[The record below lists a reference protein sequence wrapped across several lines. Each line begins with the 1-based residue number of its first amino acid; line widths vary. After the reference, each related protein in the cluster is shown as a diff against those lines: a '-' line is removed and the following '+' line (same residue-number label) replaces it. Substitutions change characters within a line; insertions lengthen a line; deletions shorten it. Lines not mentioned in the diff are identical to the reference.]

1 MRLLRLYI
9 DNYRVLR
16 KLDLRFDPLMPQD
29 NPQRNYHLDFLV
41 GVNGTGKSTVLRL
54 LARIFRGVTVSF
66 AELNNLPFVLEYYRE
81 TDNKTI
87 YIANIR
93 GNSDGKIEYLERY
106 FVRTIDGLDTT
117 NEYEIEDSDEEH
129 LKDVVEPTLLPER
142 IIAYTTGSEDEWLNQ
157 DRFNLLDSQSF
168 QSKTSPEDG
177 IKMTPEER
185 TIQEMPGWNGKQ
197 TDEQEGKEERFRFI
211 RQSHLVLVALTG
223 LLMHETDPS
232 SPSSPLQNVL
242 KQINLQGLSGFSL
255 QFNLAYASANE
266 RNQIWQRLGQ
276 RASRAIRSGGNVLLV
291 FQPDTFANLLEEN
304 GGALA
309 LFEQLADWYSQE
321 LPLLTKVNL
330 FLEHAKSGAPLHTWE
345 WLSDGERSFLGR
357 MCLFMLFG
365 EVESLILLDEPEV
378 HFNDY
383 WKRHIVSTI
392 HQVLKGKNKP
402 HRSHLLIATHS
413 SISLSDVSKEDVVVL
428 QRPDL
433 LTNTMNMPSIQTF
446 GADPSDIMVHVF
458 GAPHAMGEYSVTEVQ
473 QWLRDAAQ
481 EPQERRRKFLEDKLK
496 QVSPGYWVYRIRR
509 EMVGLP
515 QE

>member
-1 MRLLRLYI
+1 
-9 DNYRVLR
+9 
-16 KLDLRFDPLMPQD
+16 
-29 NPQRNYHLDFLV
+29 
-41 GVNGTGKSTVLRL
+41 
-54 LARIFRGVTVSF
+54 
-66 AELNNLPFVLEYYRE
+66 
-81 TDNKTI
+81 
-87 YIANIR
+87 
-93 GNSDGKIEYLERY
+93 
-106 FVRTIDGLDTT
+106 
-117 NEYEIEDSDEEH
+117 
-129 LKDVVEPTLLPER
+129 LPER

-157 DRFNLLDSQSF
+157 DPFSLLDSQPF
-168 QSKTSPEDG
+168 QL
-177 IKMTPEER
+177 KMSAEER
-185 TIQEMPGWNGKQ
+185 VIQEMPGWNGKQ
-197 TDEQEGKEERFRFI
+197 TDEPEGEEKRFRFL
-211 RQSHLVLVALTG
+211 RQSQLTLLALAG
-223 LLMHETDPS
+223 LLLHQTEQP
-232 SPSSPLQNVL
+232 SPLTNVL
-242 KQINLQGLSGFSL
+242 KQVNLKGLAGFSL

-276 RASRAIRSGGNVLLV
+276 HASRAIRSGGNVLMF
-291 FQPDTFANLLEEN
+291 FQPDTFAKLLEEN

-383 WKRHIVSTI
+383 WKRHIVSMI
-392 HQVLKGKNKP
+392 HQVLTGKNKS

-413 SISLSDVSKEDVVVL
+413 SISLSDVPKEDVMVL
-428 QRPDL
+428 ERPDL

-446 GADPSDIMVHVF
+446 GADPSEIMVHVF

-473 QWLRDAAQ
+473 QWLSEAALK
-481 EPQERRRKFLEDKLK
+481 PQKERREFLDDKLK
-496 QVSPGYWVYRIRR
+496 RVSPGYWAYRIRR

-515 QE
+515 QQ